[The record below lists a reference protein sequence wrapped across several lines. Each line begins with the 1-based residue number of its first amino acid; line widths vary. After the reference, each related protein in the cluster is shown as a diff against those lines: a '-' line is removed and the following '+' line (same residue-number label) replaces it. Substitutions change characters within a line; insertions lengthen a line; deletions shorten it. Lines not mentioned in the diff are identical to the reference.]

1 MKVSHLLATKGNDVA
16 TISQE
21 RSVADAVALLK
32 ARGIGA
38 LVVTGAK
45 SPIAGMFSERD
56 VVRALAS
63 SGASALT
70 QKVAELM
77 SAEVTVCS
85 PTTELHELMTMM
97 TERRF
102 RHVPVV
108 DDGHLVGLISIGDV
122 VKARLDELEHDKK
135 DLLDYVSGR

>member
-1 MKVSHLLATKGNDVA
+1 MRVSHLLATKGHDVA

-21 RSVADAVALLK
+21 RSVMDALALLK
-32 ARGIGA
+32 ERGIGA
-38 LVVTGAK
+38 LVVTGAT
-45 SPIAGMFSERD
+45 PPLVGIFSERD
-56 VVRALAS
+56 VVRALATRGES
-63 SGASALT
+63 VLQ

-77 SAEVTVCS
+77 STEVSVCHES
-85 PTTELHELMTMM
+85 TELTQLMATM

-108 DDGHLVGLISIGDV
+108 EDGHLVGLVSIGDV
-122 VKARLDELEHDKK
+122 VKARLEELEHDKK

>member
-1 MKVSHLLATKGNDVA
+1 MRVSQLLATKGHEVA

-21 RSVADAVALLK
+21 RSVNDAIALLK
-32 ARGIGA
+32 ERGIGA

-45 SPIAGMFSERD
+45 PPLVGIFSERD
-56 VVRALAS
+56 VVRALATNGES
-63 SGASALT
+63 TLH
-70 QKVAELM
+70 QKVSDLM
-77 SAEVTVCS
+77 SSDVSVCKES
-85 PTTELHELMTMM
+85 TELNALMTMM
-97 TERRF
+97 TERRI

-108 DDGHLVGLISIGDV
+108 EDDRLVGMISIGDV